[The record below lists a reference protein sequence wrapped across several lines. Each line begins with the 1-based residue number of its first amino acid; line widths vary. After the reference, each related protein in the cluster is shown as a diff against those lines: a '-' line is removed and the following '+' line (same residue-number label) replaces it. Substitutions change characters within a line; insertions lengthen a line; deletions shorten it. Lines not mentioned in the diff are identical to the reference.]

1 MIRARR
7 FSILCFAALFLLSP
21 WASAAAEALDAE
33 ALAALKAKYRR
44 PQEIPFPASNPLTEE
59 KRQLGELL
67 FFDPRL
73 SRAQD
78 QSCASCHDPARSWSD
93 GRARGIGFQGQELAR
108 RSPGVLNLAWMAAF
122 MWDGRAHTLEQQAL
136 LPITAPEEMNMATEL
151 VVERL
156 HEVPAYRQLFAR
168 AFAVGDTTSDTITP
182 GNVAVALAT
191 FQRTLVSS
199 PAPFDR
205 WIEGDEN
212 AISAAAKNGFALFNG
227 KAGCSACHSSWRF
240 TDDSFH
246 DIGLDSTDIGRGRF
260 APPSVVIM
268 QHAFKTPTLRDLDAD
283 GFFMHDGSMRGL
295 EEVIAHYEKG
305 GNPRPSLSHEI
316 HPIELSASERAEL
329 IEFLHTLKGEALKV
343 RRPTLPPNEVL
354 SRSEGEQ

>member
-1 MIRARR
+1 MIHGRR
-7 FSILCFAALFLLSP
+7 FLVLCFAALFLMSP

-33 ALAALKAKYRR
+33 GLAALKAKYRR
-44 PQEIPFPASNPLTEE
+44 PQEVPFPTSNPLSEE

-93 GRARGIGFQGQELAR
+93 GRARGIGFEGQELTR

-122 MWDGRAHTLEQQAL
+122 MWDGRAHTLEKQAL

-156 HEVPAYRQLFAR
+156 EEIPAYRELFAR
-168 AFAVGDTTSDTITP
+168 AFGAGDTITP
-182 GNVAVALAT
+182 DNVAAALAT

-205 WIEGDEN
+205 WIEGDES

-246 DIGLDSTDIGRGRF
+246 DIGLDSSDIGRGRF

-283 GFFMHDGSMRGL
+283 GFFMHDGSMRGFD
-295 EEVIAHYEKG
+295 EVIAHYEKG
-305 GNPRPSLSHEI
+305 GTSRPSLSHEI
-316 HPIELSASERAEL
+316 RPIELSASERAEL

-343 RRPTLPPNEVL
+343 GRPTLPSSGAL
-354 SRSEGEQ
+354 SRNEGEQ